1 MDTKDS
7 MYATQRLRD
16 FGIGVTQPRIM
27 ILDYLDKHRTH
38 PTVDTIYN
46 DLHAEHP
53 SLSRTTVYNNV
64 QTLAHCGAL
73 QMLSI
78 DQSHINVDGDT
89 TPHAHLLCTECGKIY
104 DLPLQ
109 GTLKEEADEHSFTIE
124 GHNIAEIHQ
133 YFKGVCVECL
143 KDRDMPKAQEA

>member
-1 MDTKDS
+1 MDTKDN

-16 FGIGVTQPRIM
+16 FGIGVTQPRII

-53 SLSRTTVYNNV
+53 TLSRTTVYNNV
-64 QTLAHCGAL
+64 QTLARCGAV

-78 DQSHINVDGDT
+78 DQTHINVDGDT
-89 TPHAHLLCTECGKIY
+89 SPHAHLLCTKCGKIY

-109 GTLKEEADEHSFTIE
+109 GMSQGNDSHQPLIINGHSV
-124 GHNIAEIHQ
+124 AEIHQ
-133 YFKGVCVECL
+133 YFKGICAECTQ
-143 KDRDMPKAQEA
+143 QEMAENL